1 MTQRLV
7 VLSGV
12 FAFAVATAIPQ
23 TAPESQNAA
32 IQTVQRFYELETEG
46 RWLGPEHWTEL
57 QNFLTDVGP
66 RDGALP
72 VSVLKSYRVGNAR
85 RDVGYGGAV
94 DYQVE
99 VVCLELGSIDSFL
112 HFTPAR
118 GSKAEGLPTGQPV
131 KQQAYETLVF
141 TDKYVKRSES
151 GDSEEKG
158 ALRWRM
164 SMFATPAV
172 NIDAALRWVIEKRGK
187 SSDPVIQYNADRT
200 ISVLKS
206 LAAGTPPTPEPTGT
220 PRESS
225 SKLVRRFIAL
235 ESRSTPG
242 EWDRVAEF
250 FAVTPKPM
258 WDHVYIVDV
267 VGMGTDENGDSAD
280 AEVSTNSLGEL
291 DSSMQLSNYPAMR
304 QPLDGSSNS
313 ACFGD
318 DRFGFSLLLSRKYW
332 RATKSGALK
341 ELGGP
346 LAWRIEDTSFVPL
359 VDLDTAIRYV
369 RRAGEEAS
377 DPKTKRNAARSLRIL
392 ESYKEGRP
400 LPAELAAHASG
411 CD

>member
-1 MTQRLV
+1 MTQRMLI
-7 VLSGV
+7 LSAV
-12 FAFAVATAIPQ
+12 FACSVAAANTRGQTEAEKAPIQAVQ
-23 TAPESQNAA
+23 Q
-32 IQTVQRFYELETEG
+32 FYELETEG

-57 QNFLTDVGP
+57 QDFLTDVGP
-66 RDGALP
+66 WDGALP

-85 RDVGYGGAV
+85 RDVGHGGVV

-112 HFTPAR
+112 HFSPAR

-141 TDKYVKRSES
+141 TDKYVKRNQS

-164 SMFATPAV
+164 PMFAAPSV

-187 SSDPVIQYNADRT
+187 SSDPVIRYNADRT
-200 ISVLKS
+200 ILILKN
-206 LAAGTPPTPEPTGT
+206 LAAGTPPTSEPTGT

-225 SKLVRRFIAL
+225 SKVVRRFIAL
-235 ESRSTPG
+235 ESRSMPE

-250 FAVTPKPM
+250 FAVTPKPR

-280 AEVSTNSLGEL
+280 AGVSTNSLGEL
-291 DSSMQLSNYPAMR
+291 DSSMRLSNYPLVR
-304 QPLDGSSNS
+304 QPLDGSSIS

-332 RATKSGALK
+332 RATKNGAVR
-341 ELGGP
+341 ELDGP
-346 LAWRIEDTSFVPL
+346 LAWRIEDTSFAPL
-359 VDLDTAIRYV
+359 VNLDTAIRYV
-369 RRAGEEAS
+369 RRASEEAS

-392 ESYKEGRP
+392 ESYKEGKP
-400 LPAELAAHASG
+400 LPDELAAHASG